1 MRHILTAILALEISL
16 AMTFV
21 PLGTKI
27 WVANDLNDV
36 FHAVGTIYVFL
47 LLPHN
52 PYLQHGLELT
62 PKFSTNAAYLKARLT
77 NNVLN

>member
-16 AMTFV
+16 AMTLV

-36 FHAVGTIYVFL
+36 FRAVGTIYVFL
-47 LLPHN
+47 LRIADI
-52 PYLQHGLELT
+52 LEMRHMH
-62 PKFSTNAAYLKARLT
+62 KI
-77 NNVLN
+77 